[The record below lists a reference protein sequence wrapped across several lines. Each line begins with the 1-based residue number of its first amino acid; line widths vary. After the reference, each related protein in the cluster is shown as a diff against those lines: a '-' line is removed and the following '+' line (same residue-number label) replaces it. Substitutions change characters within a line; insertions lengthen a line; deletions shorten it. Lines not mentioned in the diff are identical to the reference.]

1 MHILEPAIALIPLG
15 SSRHVKRVETC
26 CLTSSTQPKRMGST
40 RHISTRCVERVET
53 SVSSRAVRQ
62 VKHSQNAWAVEL
74 VVSRRDE
81 PSEIWAYLADVGL
94 QDIFN
99 DKGKHCRLLP
109 PHCGNFNLS
118 RSTALTVTPFDSRKY
133 RSNEA
138 NLLKNVQVNEQ
149 GIHTPTG
156 RTS

>member
-1 MHILEPAIALIPLG
+1 
-15 SSRHVKRVETC
+15 
-26 CLTSSTQPKRMGST
+26 
-40 RHISTRCVERVET
+40 
-53 SVSSRAVRQ
+53 
-62 VKHSQNAWAVEL
+62 
-74 VVSRRDE
+74 VSRRDE

>member
-62 VKHSQNAWAVEL
+62 VKHSQNAWTRHVRRVEPVEL

-81 PSEIWAYLADVGL
+81 PSEIWA
-94 QDIFN
+94 
-99 DKGKHCRLLP
+99 
-109 PHCGNFNLS
+109 
-118 RSTALTVTPFDSRKY
+118 
-133 RSNEA
+133 
-138 NLLKNVQVNEQ
+138 
-149 GIHTPTG
+149 
-156 RTS
+156 